1 MKYEQT
7 CLNKLVGGGLGWGA
21 LMTSA
26 FCIFSYLIS
35 YWSLPDVLCS
45 SRTDLLAFCQ
55 TLSCLRV
62 FALAASALLLPP
74 PPRPLCSAR
83 SLNSPL
89 YLFDMFDMFFRQGRI
104 RKGLLAPSFH
114 SFTLSFHFFR
124 ALPNTFFSSHRGI
137 CIFFFLSCLL
147 HKKVEINFMKHGQ
160 HNSVIVYF
168 RD

>member
-21 LMTSA
+21 LMTWHFVS
-26 FCIFSYLIS
+26 
-35 YWSLPDVLCS
+35 SL
-45 SRTDLLAFCQ
+45 
-55 TLSCLRV
+55 TLSPTDHYLMFSAPAALTFLLFVKHFLAWGSLHLRQV
-62 FALAASALLLPP
+62 HYYSP

>member
-1 MKYEQT
+1 MFEQ
-7 CLNKLVGGGLGWGA
+7 VGGGWAGLG
-21 LMTSA
+21 
-26 FCIFSYLIS
+26 
-35 YWSLPDVLCS
+35 S
-45 SRTDLLAFCQ
+45 SNDLSILY
-55 TLSCLRV
+55 
-62 FALAASALLLPP
+62 LLLPYLLLIITWCSLLQPHWPSCFLSNTFLPEGLCTCGKCIITP
-74 PPRPLCSAR
+74 PPHPAPFAQQGPLIHRCTCS
-83 SLNSPL
+83 
-89 YLFDMFDMFFRQGRI
+89 DMFDMFFRQGRI

-114 SFTLSFHFFR
+114 SFTLCFHFFR